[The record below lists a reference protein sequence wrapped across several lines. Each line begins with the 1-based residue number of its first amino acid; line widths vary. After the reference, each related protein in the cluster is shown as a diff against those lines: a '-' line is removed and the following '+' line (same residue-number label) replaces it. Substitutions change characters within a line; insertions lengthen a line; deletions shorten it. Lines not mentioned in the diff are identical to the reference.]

1 MRNMKSIVIILFMI
15 VAEVGFAC
23 SPIEPSV
30 KAPATPYGEFE
41 YTYPP
46 SHEEAFLA
54 VLKTAEDVAVFK
66 ANLVWGGKDSPR
78 EYAEIELLHG
88 WGQQRGSLKK
98 LTRENYFCGEFV
110 NMEEGRWY
118 VGLMKD
124 GLPIDILAYESA
136 KNILATRGEAEYVF
150 TAVGLL
156 R

>member
-1 MRNMKSIVIILFMI
+1 MRKMKNIVLILLMI
-15 VAEVGFAC
+15 LAELSFAC

-30 KAPATPYGEFE
+30 EAPSTPYGEFK

-46 SHEEAFLA
+46 SHEEAFLSA
-54 VLKTAEDVAVFK
+54 LKNAKDVAVFK

-88 WGQQRGSLKK
+88 WGHQRGSLKK

-110 NMEEGRWY
+110 HMKEGRWY

-124 GLPIDILAYESA
+124 GLPIDVLAYERA
-136 KNILATRGEAEYVF
+136 KNMLAIRGEAEYVF